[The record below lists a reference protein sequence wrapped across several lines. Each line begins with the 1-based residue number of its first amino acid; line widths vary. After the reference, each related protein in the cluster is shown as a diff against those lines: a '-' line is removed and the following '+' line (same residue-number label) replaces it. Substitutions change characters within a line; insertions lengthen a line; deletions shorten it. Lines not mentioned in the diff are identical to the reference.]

1 MTDTDSKTSETS
13 TEEVA
18 PVGSQASTSSTETVE
33 NGSPASPSAE
43 TASESV
49 TASESA
55 AVTEPASASEP
66 ATEVVAE
73 SVVAPLTE
81 AEAESGTATVV
92 GEAETVSGDVAA
104 EEAQADTVTGDVS
117 PSVGT
122 ESSAGDV
129 EAEDGAGKKKRRRRR
144 KKKGA
149 QAGASDAPPDAKSAQ
164 HHAPFAHLFSG
175 GVARKHAFSVGE
187 EIAGR
192 VERVEHGTILVD
204 LFGKA
209 TAVANVDEPR
219 EIPHIVHE
227 PEPPVAETAAP
238 EGVASETP
246 AESSVPETAAPLH
259 TPVVPSPAAI
269 LTPVIEA
276 PTAEMAKLVQGDA
289 SAWEF
294 SPTEVTNLPDE
305 EIGEADTVVGA
316 QAFDP
321 TSTSEAQLAVTE
333 PPTIEADTTA
343 ETEAAAAAVT
353 EAGTESPSGAE
364 AEGKTATGAEAPAP
378 EDPAE
383 ADLTL
388 LDPLPEL
395 ETPPVGAI
403 FRGRIGAVAESGHI
417 AIINR
422 VIDKGAVRKSLR
434 AARDLHHR
442 VEGVVYGYNR
452 GGFDVLV
459 GGVRAFCPASAMS
472 LTHIDDPNTL
482 VGQRCEFSL
491 PQDKGGKKSIIVSR
505 RNILEKEAR
514 KKARQRMADLEVG
527 AKLKGKVLE
536 VRDYGVL
543 VDLGDGLD
551 GLVHMSEVSWGRGV
565 RPQDAAK
572 VGDEVDVEVLKVQ
585 QASRKD
591 RFGRVS
597 LSMRACQPDPLEA
610 AKDTIRPGV
619 PIKGKVVRTTEFGA
633 FIQLQDNIEGL
644 LHISELGGSRELTHA
659 KQAVSE
665 GDEINVVI
673 ERVDRQQRRI
683 SLSRLTEADAAAI
696 EAGEIEVGK
705 APRSLKQGSLVAV
718 VVKRVDHTGVQ
729 VQVDGMLGKRGR
741 GFIPSRELQDVREDK
756 RKGVSQGDTIEVKV
770 IGTERDGT
778 LRCSIRARLLDDE
791 RKAVREYRKE
801 SAKEGLGTFGDLLKA
816 KLGSSD

>member
-1 MTDTDSKTSETS
+1 VPAEADTVAG
-13 TEEVA
+13 EVA
-18 PVGSQASTSSTETVE
+18 
-33 NGSPASPSAE
+33 
-43 TASESV
+43 
-49 TASESA
+49 
-55 AVTEPASASEP
+55 
-66 ATEVVAE
+66 
-73 SVVAPLTE
+73 
-81 AEAESGTATVV
+81 
-92 GEAETVSGDVAA
+92 AA
-104 EEAQADTVTGDVS
+104 EGQADTVTGDAAPDVS
-117 PSVGT
+117 T

-129 EAEDGAGKKKRRRRR
+129 EAEGAGKKKRRRRR

-149 QAGASDAPPDAKSAQ
+149 QAGASDAPPDAKSTH
-164 HHAPFAHLFSG
+164 HHAPFLHLFSSG
-175 GVARKHAFSVGE
+175 ATRKHAFSVGE

-192 VERVEHGTILVD
+192 VERVEHGTIIVD

-209 TAVANVDEPR
+209 TAIVDVDEPR
-219 EIPHIVHE
+219 EIPIIIHE
-227 PEPPVAETAAP
+227 AEEAPRKEDAEHPPRGGEAHSPEAVEAPGEENAEHSPPVEETAAP
-238 EGVASETP
+238 IHTP
-246 AESSVPETAAPLH
+246 LVPSTAAIP
-259 TPVVPSPAAI
+259 
-269 LTPVIEA
+269 TPVIQASAVE
-276 PTAEMAKLVQGDA
+276 TAKLAEGDA
-289 SAWEF
+289 TAWEF
-294 SPTEVTNLPDE
+294 SPTEVTDE
-305 EIGEADTVVGA
+305 ELGEADTVVGA

-321 TSTSEAQLAVTE
+321 TSTVEAQLAVTE
-333 PPTIEADTTA
+333 PPRREDAVHPPRGQEAA
-343 ETEAAAAAVT
+343 TEAAAVT
-353 EAGTESPSGAE
+353 VPVAPAE
-364 AEGKTATGAEAPAP
+364 AEAGAESGTETQGEPVMP
-378 EDPAE
+378 EEP

-395 ETPPVGAI
+395 EPPQVGAI

-417 AIINR
+417 AIVNR
-422 VIDKGAVRKSLR
+422 VVDKAGVRKALR

-442 VEGVVYGYNR
+442 VQGVVYGYNR

-472 LTHIDDPNTL
+472 LAHIDDPNAL

-491 PQDKGGKKSIIVSR
+491 PQDKGGNKKSIIVSR

-514 KKARQRMADLEVG
+514 KKARERMAELEVG
-527 AKLKGKVLE
+527 ARLKGKVLE

-565 RPQDAAK
+565 RPHDAAK

-610 AKDTIRPGV
+610 AKDAIRPGM

-633 FIQLQDNIEGL
+633 FIELQENIEGL

-659 KQAVSE
+659 KQAVTE
-665 GDEINVVI
+665 GDEINVVV

-683 SLSRLTEADAAAI
+683 SLSRLSEADAAAL

-705 APRSLKQGSLVAV
+705 APRSLKQGSLVSV

-729 VQVDGMLGKRGR
+729 IQVDGMLGKRGR
-741 GFIPSRELQDVREDK
+741 GFIPGRELQDVRDDK
-756 RKGVSQGDTIEVKV
+756 RKGVSQGDVIEVKV

-801 SAKEGLGTFGDLLKA
+801 SAKQGLGTFGDLLKA
-816 KLGSSD
+816 KLGGSD

>member
-1 MTDTDSKTSETS
+1 
-13 TEEVA
+13 
-18 PVGSQASTSSTETVE
+18 
-33 NGSPASPSAE
+33 
-43 TASESV
+43 
-49 TASESA
+49 
-55 AVTEPASASEP
+55 
-66 ATEVVAE
+66 
-73 SVVAPLTE
+73 LTE

-92 GEAETVSGDVAA
+92 GEAETVSGEVAA
-104 EEAQADTVTGDVS
+104 AEAQANTVTGDVAPGES
-117 PSVGT
+117 S
-122 ESSAGDV
+122 ESSAGEV
-129 EAEDGAGKKKRRRRR
+129 EAEGAGKKKRRRRR

-149 QAGASDAPPDAKSAQ
+149 QAGASDAPPDAKSAH
-164 HHAPFAHLFSG
+164 HHAPFVHLFSG
-175 GVARKHAFSVGE
+175 GVTRKHAFSVGE

-192 VERVEHGTILVD
+192 VERIEHGTIIVD

-209 TAVANVDEPR
+209 TAIVDVDEPR
-219 EIPHIVHE
+219 DLPVIIHE
-227 PEPPVAETAAP
+227 KAPVGWT
-238 EGVASETP
+238 ASEAP
-246 AESSVPETAAPLH
+246 APIH
-259 TPVVPSPAAI
+259 TPVVPSRAAMP
-269 LTPVIEA
+269 TPVIQA
-276 PTAEMAKLVQGDA
+276 PTAEMAKLAAGDA

-294 SPTEVTNLPDE
+294 SPTEVTDVPEDDL
-305 EIGEADTVVGA
+305 GEADTVVGA
-316 QAFDP
+316 QAYDP
-321 TSTSEAQLAVTE
+321 AGTVEAQLAATE
-333 PPTIEADTTA
+333 PPATEAVPAAEAVPGAVSAAVSAAEAAPAAEAATA
-343 ETEAAAAAVT
+343 PVPATEAAAVPATEAAAVPATEAAAVPATEAVT
-353 EAGTESPSGAE
+353 E
-364 AEGKTATGAEAPAP
+364 TGAETASGIESVVP
-378 EDPAE
+378 EEP
-383 ADLTL
+383 ADLSL

-395 ETPPVGAI
+395 ESPEVGAI

-417 AIINR
+417 AIVNR
-422 VIDKGAVRKSLR
+422 VVDKAGVRKALR
-434 AARDLHHR
+434 AARDLHQR
-442 VEGVVYGYNR
+442 VQGVVYGYNR

-472 LTHIDDPNTL
+472 LTHIEDPGTL

-514 KKARQRMADLEVG
+514 KRARERMGELEVG

-565 RPQDAAK
+565 RPHDAAK

-610 AKDTIRPGV
+610 AKDVIRPGM

-633 FIQLQDNIEGL
+633 FIELQENIEGL
-644 LHISELGGSRELTHA
+644 LHISELGGNRELTHA
-659 KQAVSE
+659 KQAVTE
-665 GDEINVVI
+665 GDEIHVVV
-673 ERVDRQQRRI
+673 ERVDRAQRRI
-683 SLSRLTEADAAAI
+683 SLSRVTEADAAAI

-705 APRSLKQGSLVAV
+705 APRSLKQGSLVQV
-718 VVKRVDHTGVQ
+718 RVKRVDHTGVQ

-741 GFIPSRELQDVREDK
+741 GFISGRELQDVRDDK
-756 RKGVSQGDTIEVKV
+756 RKGVSQGDVIEVKI

-801 SAKEGLGTFGDLLKA
+801 SAKQGLGTFGDLLKA
-816 KLGSSD
+816 KLGGDSD